1 MLENIYFKC
10 VGKALRP
17 RVAVVSGSLGRAG
30 ISVNISARRSE
41 AQDGS
46 SSEKLK
52 TPIILIEIK
61 VKVLREDEFTK
72 GFKSKS

>member
-30 ISVNISARRSE
+30 ILVNISARHSE

-46 SSEKLK
+46 SSEK
-52 TPIILIEIK
+52 
-61 VKVLREDEFTK
+61 
-72 GFKSKS
+72 S